1 MGNDRTYATSQNLLL
16 PFSFTYNFI
25 NFSIPLV
32 SELQPSVRVHHFVG
46 NIVCL
51 FYFDCILRG
60 YDVKTT
66 TEATGM
72 RPDVLHESICPQDRN
87 ECSSM
92 SAFTQH
98 IGSSVSCQQFVQGHL
113 VGTASVLCM
122 TSDNAEASSVVTNN
136 KKTSV
141 LPRKLVNA
149 FS

>member
-1 MGNDRTYATSQNLLL
+1 
-16 PFSFTYNFI
+16 
-25 NFSIPLV
+25 
-32 SELQPSVRVHHFVG
+32 
-46 NIVCL
+46 L

-136 KKTSV
+136 KKPLSYLANLLTLFPDIDNKSCFSDAAACSFPCNDEAA
-141 LPRKLVNA
+141 LFDSEGYGFDAATFISSHPRNVQ
-149 FS
+149 F